1 MGVYRWRHFALADA
15 FNSFARRKTPR
26 VRNKKKQTTTPNQQK
41 GYEMIKQLSRKT
53 LSKVLQKNKN
63 GSWQTVRAETLTQT
77 GKGFTNPKHTMKF
90 KSLYVCARY
99 WKKELDC
106 ETRVIIEP
114 ASNGRTYPRAVFQIR
129 PRQEIPFKINSASKQ
144 TREID
149 EICTELEALI
159 EEIEKLSQCAQEL
172 AEALTPM
179 KAPSIIGTDD
189 QLKNLVYL
197 IEQGI
202 NERRFSAEL
211 REEYDSRPAPQ
222 PRTRKDFE

>member
-1 MGVYRWRHFALADA
+1 
-15 FNSFARRKTPR
+15 
-26 VRNKKKQTTTPNQQK
+26 
-41 GYEMIKQLSRKT
+41 MIKQLSRKT

-63 GSWQTVRAETLTQT
+63 GSWQTVRAETLTQK

-129 PRQEIPFKINSASKQ
+129 PRQEVPFKINSTSKQ
-144 TREID
+144 TREIN
-149 EICTELEALI
+149 EICTELETLI